1 MSTVAIIDAGGA
13 NLGSVTYALE
23 RLGTQPYIVSSAA
36 DLAGATHVILPG
48 VGAAPIAMARLQAQG
63 LVAALRQLRVPLL
76 GICLGMQLLYTDSE
90 EGDTPG
96 LDLLPG
102 RVCALASTATQ
113 RIPHMGWNTVNLV
126 KPSPLCLGIGA
137 GMSAYFVH
145 SYAAPVSVDTVATT
159 SHSQVF
165 SAIVQRGHIFGVQ
178 FHPERSAA
186 LGQLIIA
193 NFLNFSQGDV

>member
-1 MSTVAIIDAGGA
+1 MRTVAIIDAGGA
-13 NLGSVTYALE
+13 NLGSVTYAME
-23 RLGTQPYIVSSAA
+23 RLGAQPYIVRDAA
-36 DLAGATHVILPG
+36 GLEGASHVILPG
-48 VGAAPIAMARLQAQG
+48 VGAAPVAMARLHAQG
-63 LVAALRQLRVPLL
+63 LVAALRQLRTPLL
-76 GICLGMQLLYTDSE
+76 GICLGMQLLYTYSE

-102 RVCALASTATQ
+102 TVRALAATATQ

-126 KPSPLCLGIGA
+126 KPSPLCQGIGDK
-137 GMSAYFVH
+137 MSAYFVH

-165 SAIVQRGHIFGVQ
+165 SALVQRGHIFGAQ

-186 LGQLIIA
+186 LGRLVIT
-193 NFLNFSQGDV
+193 NFLNFCQDAV